1 MNNEDAEDDC
11 FKNRSFKKIIAIPR
25 SGSTLLELI
34 LGSSKSIS
42 KVIHEPFHNFA
53 YYGLIPKTEV
63 FSQINNTLI
72 NTSGATLLKDM
83 SHWVLKEDAYKEL
96 FSEDDKKN
104 NNLILLVKN
113 PILTIES
120 KIRKILQGISR
131 KERSGLKEYLI
142 KNNILSDFSIDG
154 IEQILEE
161 YAKKFNYSSW
171 KEMLY
176 IEAFDKRR
184 YVLFQH
190 LINFFIKETSD
201 IWGWDSMG
209 EIKKYLDDNKIK
221 YSIIDSVD
229 IQLFPKIIEKI
240 CLVNGLMFNEDM
252 LTISAEKSKKIID
265 IGTLQPEGIFWYDEA
280 FGNTEI
286 KKPSLIVPEKEVFP
300 NEIKTYLEDIALPL
314 YKDLLSSENR
324 ITLLKEDMLDDFV
337 LLKKYAESDIYYVN
351 KELETNI

>member
-1 MNNEDAEDDC
+1 MNNEDVEDDC
-11 FKNRSFKKIIAIPR
+11 FRNRSFKKIIAIPR

-53 YYGLIPKTEV
+53 YYGLITKSEV

-72 NTSGATLLKDM
+72 STSGTTLLKDM

-96 FSEDDKKN
+96 FSEDDKNN

-120 KIRKILQGISR
+120 KIRKMLQGISR

-142 KNNILSDFSIDG
+142 KSNILSGLSCDG
-154 IEQILEE
+154 IEQVLEE

-176 IEAFDKRR
+176 VEAFDKRQ
-184 YVLFQH
+184 YILFEH
-190 LINFFIKETSD
+190 LINFFTKETSD
-201 IWGWDSMG
+201 IWGWNSMG
-209 EIKKYLDDNKIK
+209 KIKKYLDDNKIK

-229 IQLFPKIIEKI
+229 IQLFPKIIKRI
-240 CLVNGLMFNEDM
+240 CSDMSLIFNEDM
-252 LTISAEKSKKIID
+252 LNISAEKSKKIID

-286 KKPSLIVPEKEVFP
+286 KKPSLTVPGKDVFP

-314 YKDLLSSENR
+314 YKDLLSNENR
-324 ITLLKEDMLDDFV
+324 ALFSKEEMLEDFV

-351 KELETNI
+351 KELEINI